1 MIKGLMMR
9 DWRVLRH
16 QGFLL
21 VFTAALT
28 ALYMASG
35 MLQFGQCFAP
45 LMLSLMVLRAVCD
58 DLQSSHARALFTLPF
73 TRGAYVWE
81 KMLLGLGAPIALTA
95 ILGAV
100 ATLSGRQDVHVTLVL
115 CAAMACGLALM
126 AALFL
131 PLTICFGERAIIA
144 MPLAMA
150 VLVLVVVCYGNVVGD
165 RVFDA
170 MVQAVEAWMR
180 QVPPAM
186 PYCAAAAI
194 TLVLALGS
202 GALSAWLLRR
212 QDL

>member
-9 DWRVLRH
+9 DWRTLRH

-28 ALYMASG
+28 ALYMASD
-35 MLQFGQCFAP
+35 MVQFGQCFAP
-45 LMLSLMVLRAVCD
+45 LMLSLMVLRAVGD
-58 DLQSSHARALFTLPF
+58 DLQPSHARTLFTLPF
-73 TRGAYVWE
+73 TKATYVWE
-81 KMLLGLGAPIALTA
+81 KLLLGVAAPIALA
-95 ILGAV
+95 AMLGTV
-100 ATLSGRQDVHVTLVL
+100 ATLAGRQDVQVTLVL
-115 CAAMACGLALM
+115 CAAMSCGLALM

-131 PLTICFGERAIIA
+131 PLTICFRERAIVV

-150 VLVLVVVCYGNVVGD
+150 VLALVVVCYGNVVGG

-170 MVQAVEAWMR
+170 MAQAVEAWMR
-180 QVPPAM
+180 QVPPAV

-194 TLVLALGS
+194 TLVLALGT
-202 GALSAWLLRR
+202 GALSVWLLRR